1 MVVGA
6 CCTAIVTCHEQAVV
20 TASGGL
26 RGPKSFKLKDIVDS
40 ALEMAAE
47 QGHVVMRTYCL
58 FPVVCSSAHPAMSH
72 LPCKHSLLNLM

>member
-6 CCTAIVTCHEQAVV
+6 YTCVSCLTAAIVVTCHEQAVV

-26 RGPKSFKLKDIVDS
+26 RGPKSFKLKEIVDS

-47 QGHVVMRTYCL
+47 QGHVVMRSACNTVLLILLYLICL
-58 FPVVCSSAHPAMSH
+58 TVHTT
-72 LPCKHSLLNLM
+72 